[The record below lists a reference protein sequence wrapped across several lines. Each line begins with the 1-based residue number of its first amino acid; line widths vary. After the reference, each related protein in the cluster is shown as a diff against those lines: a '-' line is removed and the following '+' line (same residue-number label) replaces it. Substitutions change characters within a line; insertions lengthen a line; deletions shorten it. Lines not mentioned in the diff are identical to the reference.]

1 MAVARSALPSPPS
14 HRSVGGASTSWE
26 SRVRLARRLVLDHIV
41 IIELASRAELAQQA
55 IALEQAHTTSRSGNR
70 MPRAYVAGAARS
82 PPATGSQLTALLC
95 SICGSTNQFFRFS
108 PYERKDDFFYPSKD
122 HCGIT

>member
-1 MAVARSALPSPPS
+1 M
-14 HRSVGGASTSWE
+14 
-26 SRVRLARRLVLDHIV
+26 RLARRLVLDHIV

-82 PPATGSQLTALLC
+82 PPATGSPVNRLVVFDLWFDFPQV
-95 SICGSTNQFFRFS
+95 G
-108 PYERKDDFFYPSKD
+108 RKYVLSPSKAAMACKRP
-122 HCGIT
+122 HGLL